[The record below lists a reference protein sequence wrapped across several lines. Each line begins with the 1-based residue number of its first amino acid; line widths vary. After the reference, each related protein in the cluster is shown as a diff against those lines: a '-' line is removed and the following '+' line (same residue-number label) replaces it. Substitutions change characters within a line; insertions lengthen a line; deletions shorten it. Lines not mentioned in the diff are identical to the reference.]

1 MRISVRILAGIIAA
15 TGVSGL
21 AAPVMAWSMTQPGKD
36 QVMRKETVSYRDLN
50 IANDAGAKRL
60 YERIA
65 LAADNVCGMNDE
77 GVALLF
83 DRDYRA
89 CKDKAIAD
97 AVAKVDQPNL
107 TAIMDQRISSRELA
121 DAESRVAQG

>member
-1 MRISVRILAGIIAA
+1 MLRLQ
-15 TGVSGL
+15 
-21 AAPVMAWSMTQPGKD
+21 WPGRRRNPEKIRSCAKRPCRTA
-36 QVMRKETVSYRDLN
+36 V
-50 IANDAGAKRL
+50 GAERL

-83 DRDYRA
+83 DRDYLA

-97 AVAKVDQPNL
+97 AVAKVDQPKL
-107 TAIMDQRISSRELA
+107 TAIMDQRISSQELA
-121 DAESRVAQG
+121 EAESRVARS

>member
-1 MRISVRILAGIIAA
+1 MRTSVRILAGVIAA
-15 TGVSGL
+15 TGIIGL
-21 AAPVMAWSMTQPGKD
+21 AAPAMAWQTQPNKD

-50 IANDAGAKRL
+50 VANKVGAERL

-97 AVAKVDQPNL
+97 AVAKVDQPKL
-107 TAIMDQRISSRELA
+107 TAIMDQHISSHELA
-121 DAESRVAQG
+121 EAESRVANS